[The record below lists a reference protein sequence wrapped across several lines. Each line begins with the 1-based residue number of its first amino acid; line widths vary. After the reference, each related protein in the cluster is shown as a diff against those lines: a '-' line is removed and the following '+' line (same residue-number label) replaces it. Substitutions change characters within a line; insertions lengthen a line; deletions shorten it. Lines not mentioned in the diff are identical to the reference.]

1 MDKILIN
8 KLEVFGVHGLMPVE
22 KLSPQKFLVS
32 CECCLDSQKAG
43 KTDNVDYTENYHKVT
58 DIITNTLTG
67 TSYNLLETMA
77 EDCALKVL
85 TACPLLTGIKLR
97 IEKPWIHSAK
107 NVESFG
113 IEIERKWHSIYVGL
127 KADEINGQETI
138 SNALPMFNSED
149 TLVEK
154 VSSVVTSENSSEL
167 VCAIKLKSLLNLD
180 EFNIVRIGIENSFGQ
195 NEDAQKPES
204 PEDENEI
211 IDGEIID
218 SDEDNT
224 GEYIKTE
231 ILLYDDL
238 ITSDEFINVPSPEI
252 FEDPAYIK
260 TISEISPYAVE
271 PLSKKRFIDLSEI

>member
-138 SNALPMFNSED
+138 NNALPMFNSED

-167 VCAIKLKSLLNLD
+167 ACAIKLKSLLNLD

>member
-1 MDKILIN
+1 
-8 KLEVFGVHGLMPVE
+8 
-22 KLSPQKFLVS
+22 
-32 CECCLDSQKAG
+32 
-43 KTDNVDYTENYHKVT
+43 T

-138 SNALPMFNSED
+138 NNALPMFNSED

-167 VCAIKLKSLLNLD
+167 VCTIKLKSLLNLD

>member
-138 SNALPMFNSED
+138 NNALPMFNSED

>member
-97 IEKPWIHSAK
+97 LEKPWIHSAK

-138 SNALPMFNSED
+138 NNALPMFNSED

>member
-97 IEKPWIHSAK
+97 LEKPWIHSAK

-138 SNALPMFNSED
+138 NNALPMFNSED

-195 NEDAQKPES
+195 NEDAQKPAS

>member
-97 IEKPWIHSAK
+97 LEKPWIHSAK

-127 KADEINGQETI
+127 KTNEINGQETI
-138 SNALPMFNSED
+138 NNALPMFNSED

>member
-32 CECCLDSQKAG
+32 CECCFDSQKAG

-97 IEKPWIHSAK
+97 LEKPWIHSAK

-138 SNALPMFNSED
+138 NNALPMFNSED

>member
-97 IEKPWIHSAK
+97 LEKPWIHSAK

-127 KADEINGQETI
+127 KADDINGQETI
-138 SNALPMFNSED
+138 NNALPMFNSED